1 MKDTEI
7 TNLSNTK
14 KKGFEKSNF
23 SFSDNIQSDYLQN
36 NTFKKI
42 VNLKDNLDNFN
53 LSLKEKKIIET
64 IYHSYEKLL
73 KNIKLD
79 SRDMVLI
86 QHELLELD
94 KLNPEYFPRY
104 LIYRYKYNKYSELK
118 ILDDYPPCIQ
128 IEPTSICNFRC
139 VMCYQ
144 IDKSF
149 SSKSNGFMGY
159 MNFDIFKKVIDEVEG
174 NLEAV
179 TFASRGEPTLSKD
192 LEKML
197 KYCENKFLALKL
209 NTNASLLNEKLIH
222 SLLSSDLQTI
232 VFSIDEKNKENYEEI
247 RVNGKFEKILKN
259 LELFN
264 KIRNTHYKKDKK
276 IVRITGV
283 KINKKQN
290 LEEMKNQWKDFADI
304 IAFTNYSPWE
314 SSYENKIND
323 IITACSELFQ
333 RIFVWWN
340 GKVNPCDYDYK
351 SILSKWNVK
360 QKTIKEIWNSDYY
373 NLIIKRHLEKQRSMI
388 EPCKRCPIT

>member
-232 VFSIDEKNKENYEEI
+232 VFSIDEKNKENYEKI
-247 RVNGKFEKILKN
+247 RVNSKFEKILKN

-333 RIFVWWN
+333 RIFVWWD

>member
-232 VFSIDEKNKENYEEI
+232 VFSIDEKNKENYEKI
-247 RVNGKFEKILKN
+247 RVNSKFEKILKN

-333 RIFVWWN
+333 RIFVWWD

-373 NLIIKRHLEKQRSMI
+373 NLIRKRHLEKQRSMI

>member
-7 TNLSNTK
+7 TSLSNTK

-42 VNLKDNLDNFN
+42 VNLKNNLNDFN
-53 LSLKEKKIIET
+53 LSQKEKKIIET
-64 IYHSYEKLL
+64 IYHSYEKFL

-144 IDKSF
+144 VDKSF

-232 VFSIDEKNKENYEEI
+232 VFSIDEKNKENYEKI

-304 IAFTNYSPWE
+304 VAFTNYTPWE

-323 IITACSELFQ
+323 ITTACSELFQ
-333 RIFVWWN
+333 RIFVWWD

-373 NLIIKRHLEKQRSMI
+373 NLIRKRHLEKQRSMI
-388 EPCKRCPIT
+388 EPCKRCPVT

>member
-7 TNLSNTK
+7 TSLSNTK
-14 KKGFEKSNF
+14 NKGFEKSNF
-23 SFSDNIQSDYLQN
+23 SFSDNIQSNYLQN

-42 VNLKDNLDNFN
+42 LNLKNNLNDFN
-53 LSLKEKKIIET
+53 LSQKEKKIIET
-64 IYHSYEKLL
+64 IYHSYEKFL

-79 SRDMVLI
+79 ARDMVLI

-144 IDKSF
+144 IYKSF

-232 VFSIDEKNKENYEEI
+232 VFSIDEKNKENYEKI
-247 RVNGKFEKILKN
+247 RVNAKFEKLLKN

-290 LEEMKNQWKDFADI
+290 LEEMKNQWKNFADI
-304 IAFTNYSPWE
+304 IAFTNYTPWE

-323 IITACSELFQ
+323 ITTACSELFQ
-333 RIFVWWN
+333 RIFVWWD

-373 NLIIKRHLEKQRSMI
+373 NLIRKRHLEKQRSMI
-388 EPCKRCPIT
+388 EPCKRCPVT

>member
-42 VNLKDNLDNFN
+42 VNLKNNLDDFN
-53 LSLKEKKIIET
+53 LSQKEKKIIET
-64 IYHSYEKLL
+64 IYHSYEKFL

-79 SRDMVLI
+79 ARDMVLI

-232 VFSIDEKNKENYEEI
+232 VFSIDEKNKENYEKI

-323 IITACSELFQ
+323 ITTACSELFQ
-333 RIFVWWN
+333 RIFVWWD

-373 NLIIKRHLEKQRSMI
+373 NLIRKRHLEKQRSMI
-388 EPCKRCPIT
+388 EPCKRCPVT

>member
-232 VFSIDEKNKENYEEI
+232 VFSIDEKNKENYEKI
-247 RVNGKFEKILKN
+247 RVNSKFEKILKN

>member
-373 NLIIKRHLEKQRSMI
+373 NLIRKRHLEKQRSMI

>member
-333 RIFVWWN
+333 RIFVWWD

-373 NLIIKRHLEKQRSMI
+373 NLIRKRHLEKQRSMI

>member
-7 TNLSNTK
+7 TSLSNTK

-42 VNLKDNLDNFN
+42 VNLKNNLNDFN
-53 LSLKEKKIIET
+53 LSQKEKKIIET
-64 IYHSYEKLL
+64 IYHSYEKFL

-128 IEPTSICNFRC
+128 IEPTSVCNFRC

-232 VFSIDEKNKENYEEI
+232 VFSIDEKNKENYEKI

-264 KIRNTHYKKDKK
+264 KIRNTYYKKDKK

-323 IITACSELFQ
+323 ITTACSELFQ
-333 RIFVWWN
+333 RIFVWWD

-373 NLIIKRHLEKQRSMI
+373 NLIRKQHLEKQRSMI

>member
-14 KKGFEKSNF
+14 KRGFEKSNF

-64 IYHSYEKLL
+64 IYHSYEKFL

-232 VFSIDEKNKENYEEI
+232 VFSIDEKNKENYEKI
-247 RVNGKFEKILKN
+247 RVNSKFEKILKN

-304 IAFTNYSPWE
+304 TAFTNYSPWE

-333 RIFVWWN
+333 RIFVWWD

-373 NLIIKRHLEKQRSMI
+373 NLIRKRHLEKQRSMI

>member
-64 IYHSYEKLL
+64 IYYSYEKLL

-232 VFSIDEKNKENYEEI
+232 VFSIDEKNKENYEKI
-247 RVNGKFEKILKN
+247 RVNSKFEKILKN

-373 NLIIKRHLEKQRSMI
+373 NLIRKRHLEKQRSMI

>member
-42 VNLKDNLDNFN
+42 VNLKNNLDDFN
-53 LSLKEKKIIET
+53 LSQKEKKIIET
-64 IYHSYEKLL
+64 IYHSYEKFL

-79 SRDMVLI
+79 ARDMVLI

-128 IEPTSICNFRC
+128 IEPTSVCNFRC

-232 VFSIDEKNKENYEEI
+232 VFSIDEKNKENYEKI

-304 IAFTNYSPWE
+304 VAFTNYTPWE

-323 IITACSELFQ
+323 ITTACSELFQ
-333 RIFVWWN
+333 RIFVWWD

-373 NLIIKRHLEKQRSMI
+373 NLIRKRHLEKQRSMI

>member
-64 IYHSYEKLL
+64 IYYSYEKLL

-373 NLIIKRHLEKQRSMI
+373 NLIRKRHLEKQRSMI

>member
-64 IYHSYEKLL
+64 IYYSYEKLL

-333 RIFVWWN
+333 RIFVWWD

-373 NLIIKRHLEKQRSMI
+373 NLIRKRHLEKQRSMI

>member
-14 KKGFEKSNF
+14 KRGFEKSNF

-232 VFSIDEKNKENYEEI
+232 VFSIDEKNKENYEKI
-247 RVNGKFEKILKN
+247 RVNSKFEKILKN

-333 RIFVWWN
+333 RIFVWWD

-373 NLIIKRHLEKQRSMI
+373 NLIRKRHLEKQRSMI

>member
-64 IYHSYEKLL
+64 IYYSYEKLL

-333 RIFVWWN
+333 RIFVWWD

>member
-1 MKDTEI
+1 M
-7 TNLSNTK
+7 N
-14 KKGFEKSNF
+14 
-23 SFSDNIQSDYLQN
+23 
-36 NTFKKI
+36 
-42 VNLKDNLDNFN
+42 
-53 LSLKEKKIIET
+53 KE
-64 IYHSYEKLL
+64 
-73 KNIKLD
+73 
-79 SRDMVLI
+79 
-86 QHELLELD
+86 
-94 KLNPEYFPRY
+94 
-104 LIYRYKYNKYSELK
+104 
-118 ILDDYPPCIQ
+118 
-128 IEPTSICNFRC
+128 
-139 VMCYQ
+139 
-144 IDKSF
+144 
-149 SSKSNGFMGY
+149 
-159 MNFDIFKKVIDEVEG
+159 
-174 NLEAV
+174 
-179 TFASRGEPTLSKD
+179 

-197 KYCENKFLALKL
+197 LYCKNKFLALKL
-209 NTNASLLNEKLIH
+209 NTNASLLNESLIH

-232 VFSIDEKNKENYEEI
+232 VFSIDEKNKENYEKI

-264 KIRNTHYKKDKK
+264 KIRNTYYKKDKK

-323 IITACSELFQ
+323 ITTACSELFQ
-333 RIFVWWN
+333 RIFVWWD

-373 NLIIKRHLEKQRSMI
+373 NLIRKRHLEKQRSMI